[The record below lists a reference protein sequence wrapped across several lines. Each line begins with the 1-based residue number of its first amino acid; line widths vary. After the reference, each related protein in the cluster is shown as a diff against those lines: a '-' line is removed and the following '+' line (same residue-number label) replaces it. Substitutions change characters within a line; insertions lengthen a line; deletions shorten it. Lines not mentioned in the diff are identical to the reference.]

1 MTEFRLHLHDRPSSA
16 RAIGIYLYQLGG
28 TLIFEVFRDPFSES
42 KTREKD
48 EAKKAREREPSSPTG
63 DRRAPAGSLGAPEPS
78 VLDRC
83 CLWEFSSAG
92 HSIET
97 VIRSELPIRRGVRN
111 KRGFMAI

>member
-1 MTEFRLHLHDRPSSA
+1 M
-16 RAIGIYLYQLGG
+16 YQLGG
-28 TLIFEVFRDPFSES
+28 TLTFEVFRDPFSDS

-83 CLWEFSSAG
+83 CLCKISRSVEMVVLDVL
-92 HSIET
+92 IEGMDERYQT
-97 VIRSELPIRRGVRN
+97 GRTWAQTRPPTNRHR
-111 KRGFMAI
+111 